1 MTFKT
6 IPRLLLG
13 ILCWVGSLQ
22 SGWSQQI
29 LFDKGVRAG
38 ELTLFPELGNVNNY
52 YYLPDKIEVSKNAS
66 GQPQFS
72 FIRYVRNTKPTAAS
86 ASGISESDDAGG
98 VLHVLVNLSIPPD
111 MIRDS
116 ERELQ
121 RKFGSAKIIGP
132 VIYKSGKI
140 ALISSVIGTD
150 GQMTQKVVGIGN
162 APIMEGQKAAVSVLL
177 TRAGADLL
185 WATFQTPTPDLS
197 FAFEMDARGY
207 LSPKNVRIEADFEQ
221 IYKNQTIEAAVVSP
235 VLAAEINLA
244 FENLSNSGA
253 IKVTQIGEDADL
265 NKLKETAYNQL
276 VNLMFDRVGGQSATD
291 LNSVLPG
298 NNRSMLDRATDM
310 LNRAR
315 TEAREDNNRLEEQ
328 AMRERQARSTARRA
342 ILEEYRTRSQTPPA
356 WLADTSGNA
365 PNAVQR
371 VPVPSFAI
379 AASFRLKEVHRTGKY
394 LIDLN
399 KYTEDQ
405 RTFPFAENVGDVLKT
420 CPTCFNS
427 VNLDDPLYKQRD
439 IHVRLVDVNSNDFGP
454 YISSVEV
461 LMRKKHENGELTQA
475 SVIVDKTAFNSFGN
489 DFPMQYG
496 WKGDNNRDKWLN
508 YDYKTRW
515 VFSGGF
521 AVETDWKTTQFGS
534 IDLDPPLLKKTV
546 YVEMDPDFATES
558 NIRAAD
564 IKLYYKNGDK
574 ETLKT
579 VNIKT
584 ADNVLSKSVELILPR
599 AVDDYQYEI
608 TWYPKAKE
616 PIRVPRKSSS
626 LGSLYLFSL

>member
-1 MTFKT
+1 MA
-6 IPRLLLG
+6 LG
-13 ILCWVGSLQ
+13 
-22 SGWSQQI
+22 QQI
-29 LFDKGVRAG
+29 LFDKGVRIG
-38 ELTLFPELGNVNNY
+38 QLTAFPEISNPNNY
-52 YYLPDKIEVSKNAS
+52 YYLPDKIEVAKHPD
-66 GQPQFS
+66 GKPMFS
-72 FIRYVRNTKPTAAS
+72 FIRYVRNSAPAAGS
-86 ASGISESDDAGG
+86 AAAVSEASNAGG
-98 VLHVLVNLSIPPD
+98 VLHVLVNLNVSPEV
-111 MIRDS
+111 IRES

-121 RKFGSAKIIGP
+121 RKFGSARIIGP

-150 GQMTQKVVGIGN
+150 GEMTQKVVGIGN

-177 TRAGADLL
+177 TKQGADIL

-221 IYKNQTIEAAVVSP
+221 IYRNQTIEAAVVSP

-244 FENLSNSGA
+244 FEQLSNSGA

-310 LNRAR
+310 LSRAR
-315 TEAREDNNRLEEQ
+315 TEAREENNRAEE
-328 AMRERQARSTARRA
+328 AAAAERRARSNARRA
-342 ILEEYRTRSQTPPA
+342 ILDEYRSRGQTAPA
-356 WLADTSGNA
+356 WLRDTTGTPTDN
-365 PNAVQR
+365 VQR

-379 AASFRLKEVHRTGKY
+379 AASFRLKEVRRTGKY

-405 RTFPFAENVGDVLKT
+405 RTFPFSENVGNVLKT
-420 CPTCFNS
+420 CPTCFSS

-439 IHVRLVDVNSNDFGP
+439 IHVRLVDVNNEDFGT

-461 LMRKKHENGELTQA
+461 LMRKKHENGEITNGN
-475 SVIVDKTAFNSFGN
+475 VIISKEAFNTLGN

-508 YDYKTRW
+508 YEYRTRW

-521 AVETDWKTTQFGS
+521 SVETEWKPVQFAS
-534 IDLDPPLLKKTV
+534 IDLDPPLSKKTI
-546 YVEMDPDFATES
+546 YVEMDPDMISAE
-558 NIRAAD
+558 NIRAAE

-574 ETLKT
+574 ENVKT
-579 VNIKT
+579 VNIK
-584 ADNVLSKSVELILPR
+584 ASDNILSKSVELVLPR
-599 AVDDYQYEI
+599 SAEDYQYEI
-608 TWYPKAKE
+608 TWFVKGKE
-616 PIRVPRKSSS
+616 PFKTARKSSN
-626 LGSLYLFSL
+626 LGSLYLYSL